1 MTRLTT
7 YGDLKVLRKKHE
19 PVTKKFFLM
28 LADVHEFDERKRLI
42 KKYENC
48 CNVQFYSDGIV
59 TVNDEMVT

>member
-1 MTRLTT
+1 
-7 YGDLKVLRKKHE
+7 
-19 PVTKKFFLM
+19 M

-59 TVNDEMVT
+59 TVNDEVVT